1 MNIAAIFQQLPS
13 NKTVKPKGT
22 AGRKNKS
29 EPIHPEILKS
39 SLNEN
44 VKMATEVPT
53 GEDSNKEK
61 VIKRTVKKTVTTKKP
76 RTKKQAERLSGLR
89 TTFAPALRSEGPSEP
104 KKATEP
110 KKTRTKKTKEPKKIK
125 FKPVKLSP
133 EQLEV
138 QKKTTE
144 YINNLNE
151 TKKEEIKQARENERV
166 QWELL
171 QKAKNEEMN
180 KKASEAVDS
189 FLIPEPPKLP
199 DHMVPVRAINNK
211 MQRNKYIMSLYINDA
226 RDRYFRG
233 VLNEYIRNGY

>member
-44 VKMATEVPT
+44 VKMTTETPT

-61 VIKRTVKKTVTTKKP
+61 IVKKTVKKTVTTKKT
-76 RTKKQAERLSGLR
+76 RTKKTTERLSGLR
-89 TTFAPALRSEGPSEP
+89 TTSEP
-104 KKATEP
+104 KKPKEP
-110 KKTRTKKTKEPKKIK
+110 KKPRTKKPTEPKKIK

-199 DHMVPVRAINNK
+199 DHMLPVRAINNK

>member
-1 MNIAAIFQQLPS
+1 MNLHGFIFIKMNIAAIFQQLPS

-44 VKMATEVPT
+44 IKTTAEVPT
-53 GEDSNKEK
+53 EQDPNKEK
-61 VIKRTVKKTVTTKKP
+61 VIKRTVKKTVTTKKT
-76 RTKKQAERLSGLR
+76 RTKK
-89 TTFAPALRSEGPSEP
+89 TTEP
-104 KKATEP
+104 KKPREP
-110 KKTRTKKTKEPKKIK
+110 KKTRTKKQAEPKKIK

-133 EQLEV
+133 EQLEI

-180 KKASEAVDS
+180 KKASEAVES

-211 MQRNKYIMSLYINDA
+211 MQRNKYIMSLYINGA